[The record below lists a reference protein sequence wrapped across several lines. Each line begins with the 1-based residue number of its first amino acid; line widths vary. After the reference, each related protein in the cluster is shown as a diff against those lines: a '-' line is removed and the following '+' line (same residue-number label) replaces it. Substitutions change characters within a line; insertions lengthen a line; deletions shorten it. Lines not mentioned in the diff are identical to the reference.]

1 MGVTML
7 IVLLSFAY
15 MLAICLVAGIIMNKA
30 LSRFI
35 PVVNPDR
42 LSITGIATTGFVAL
56 SVYAEIFSIFYKVG
70 AICHVLM
77 LVVLAVCGYFCRKE
91 IPLSLTRLKSIFTEK
106 RTCGLTYALIILAAA
121 FFTSRG
127 KFHTDTGI
135 YHAQAIRIIEEY
147 GVIKG
152 LANLQQ
158 HFGYN
163 SAYLSFCALFTLS
176 FILPFALH
184 TVTGAVM
191 ALYTCYAAK
200 GLFEWKKHESHVGD
214 FARIAIIVYA
224 FTEMVGL
231 QSPATD
237 YGTMFFVMYILCE
250 WAAYFVESR
259 GASSGIAR
267 KLSAKETGN
276 SSEAIMDIAVTGRLT
291 LLSVFAVSMKLSAAA
306 MVILVVFPLFLL
318 VKEKMWKELVSY
330 LIIGIV
336 CIAPFLVRNVILSGW
351 LIYPVDS
358 IDLFKVAWKVPA
370 DYLRH
375 DAAQIKVWGRCLY
388 DVEKLNAP
396 ISDWLPIW
404 WSEKAHY
411 EEMLIYSQILGMLL
425 LAVTFVR
432 RLVGRSLR
440 PGMAIFYGC
449 IIANMILWFMT
460 APFIRYGLAFLL
472 LLPLCM
478 IGENFPVMVQKKS
491 IALALVMGV
500 IVINFASWIDNY
512 FTDNMVFVKHH
523 LTENYYLVPIPF
535 EDSNVTAVDLDGVT
549 VYISSDEKNSYY
561 YTPNSCY
568 GGMVERTK
576 PMGTRVK
583 DGFMPR

>member
-1 MGVTML
+1 ML

-15 MLAICLVAGIIMNKA
+15 MLAICLVAGIIVNKA

-35 PVVNPDR
+35 PVVDLDR

-56 SVYAEIFSIFYKVG
+56 SVYAEIFSLFYKVG

-77 LVVLAVCGYFCRKE
+77 LITLAVCGYFLRKE
-91 IPLSLTRLKSIFTEK
+91 LSLSLTKLKSIFIK
-106 RTCGLTYALIILAAA
+106 NRTCGLTYTLIILAAA

-135 YHAQAIRIIEEY
+135 YHAQAIRVIEEY
-147 GVIKG
+147 GVVRG

-191 ALYTCYAAK
+191 ALYTCYAVK
-200 GLFEWKKHESHVGD
+200 GLFDWKEHEFHVGD
-214 FARIAIIVYA
+214 FARIAILIYA

-237 YGTMFFVMYILCE
+237 YGTMFFAMYILCE
-250 WAAYFVESR
+250 WAVHFVERRSNSTGTR
-259 GASSGIAR
+259 KADDKKTVNKTQTAS
-267 KLSAKETGN
+267 
-276 SSEAIMDIAVTGRLT
+276 DIAVTGRLT
-291 LLSVFAVSMKLSAAA
+291 ILSVFAVSMKLSAAA

-318 VKEKMWKELVSY
+318 VKEKMWKELISY
-330 LIIGIV
+330 LIIGLI
-336 CIAPFLVRNVILSGW
+336 CIAPFLARNVILSGW

-358 IDLFKVAWKVPA
+358 IDLFNLVWKVPA

-388 DVEKLNAP
+388 DVEKLHAP

-411 EEMLIYSQILGMLL
+411 EEMLIYSQILGILL
-425 LAVTFVR
+425 LALTFVR
-432 RLVGRSLR
+432 RLASKSLR
-440 PGMAIFYGC
+440 PGMVIFYGC
-449 IIANMILWFMT
+449 IIANLILWFMT

-478 IGENFPVMVQKKS
+478 IGENASVMVQKKS
-491 IALALVMGV
+491 IVLALLIGV
-500 IVINFASWIDNY
+500 IFINFASWIDNY

-523 LTENYYLVPIPF
+523 LAENYYIVPIPF
-535 EDSNVTAVDLDGVT
+535 EDSNVEAVDLDGVT

-576 PMGTRVK
+576 PIGKTVK
-583 DGFMPR
+583 EGFMPR